1 MVAHTFY
8 GHMHAIN
15 QATFNMKG
23 DTIVSCDSLGIV
35 KFWDVRKV
43 SVIET
48 HDFGPYSANSVT
60 FNPLSTMIVAA
71 SDDGSIKS
79 YNLQSNH
86 VRNYYRIS

>member
-1 MVAHTFY
+1 M
-8 GHMHAIN
+8 
-15 QATFNMKG
+15 
-23 DTIVSCDSLGIV
+23 SCDSLGIV

-79 YNLQSNH
+79 YNIQSQH
-86 VRNYYRIS
+86 VNFLILLFFKNFVHYKREKILIENIVV

>member
-1 MVAHTFY
+1 
-8 GHMHAIN
+8 MHPIN

-23 DTIVSCDSLGIV
+23 DTIASCDSLGII

-43 SVIET
+43 AVIET

-79 YNLQSNH
+79 YNIQSQH
-86 VRNYYRIS
+86 VSLHN

>member
-1 MVAHTFY
+1 M
-8 GHMHAIN
+8 
-15 QATFNMKG
+15 
-23 DTIVSCDSLGIV
+23 
-35 KFWDVRKV
+35 

-79 YNLQSNH
+79 YNIQSQH
-86 VRNYYRIS
+86 VKKISFFLTNILNKVHLFMIKACSIDWS

>member
-1 MVAHTFY
+1 
-8 GHMHAIN
+8 
-15 QATFNMKG
+15 MKG

-60 FNPLSTMIVAA
+60 FSPLSMFF
-71 SDDGSIKS
+71 
-79 YNLQSNH
+79 LFQS
-86 VRNYYRIS
+86 

>member
-1 MVAHTFY
+1 M
-8 GHMHAIN
+8 
-15 QATFNMKG
+15 
-23 DTIVSCDSLGIV
+23 GIV

-43 SVIET
+43 ACIET

-60 FNPLSTMIVAA
+60 FSPLSTMIVAA

-86 VRNYYRIS
+86 VSNMKFLFFKNLYKIELKT